1 MTRKPEKPCPACGEP
16 KNSCV
21 RCRAEKLRDP
31 KGLLGIP
38 LGSWLILILG
48 GGIALMLWTSS

>member
-16 KNSCV
+16 MNSCV
-21 RCRAEKLRDP
+21 RCRAQKLRDP
-31 KGLLGIP
+31 KGFLGIP

-48 GGIALMLWTSS
+48 AGLALMLWIGS